1 MHWVEEDAGK
11 TQHGE
16 GISRAPAGVRTKM
29 FNLIVK
35 QTGAR
40 PMKFSIPAESATKA
54 RQYAAARW
62 PMAQV
67 EVVK

>member
-16 GISRAPAGVRTKM
+16 GISRAPAGAKTKM
-29 FNLIVK
+29 FLLTVK
-35 QTGAR
+35 QQGAT
-40 PMKFSIPAESATKA
+40 PMKFSIPAESASKA
-54 RQYAAARW
+54 KQYATARW

>member
-16 GISRAPAGVRTKM
+16 GISRAPAGVKTKL

-35 QTGAR
+35 QSGAR
-40 PMKFSIPAESATKA
+40 PMKFSIPAESAAKA
-54 RQYAAARW
+54 KRYAAARW
-62 PMAQV
+62 PMAEV

>member
-1 MHWVEEDAGK
+1 MHWVEENAGK

-16 GISRAPAGVRTKM
+16 GISRAPAGVKTKM
-29 FNLIVK
+29 FLLMVK
-35 QTGAR
+35 QPGAR
-40 PMKFSIPAESATKA
+40 PMKFSIPAESPARA

-62 PMAQV
+62 PLAQV